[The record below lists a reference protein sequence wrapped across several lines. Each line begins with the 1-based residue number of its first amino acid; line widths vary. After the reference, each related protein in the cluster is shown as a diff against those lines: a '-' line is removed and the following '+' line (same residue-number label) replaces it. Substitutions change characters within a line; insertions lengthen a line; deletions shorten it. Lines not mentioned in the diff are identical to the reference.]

1 MFELHVRPVIKL
13 SNRLFSDLRKIAAL
27 LSVFARSKK
36 RLQYYALDLSYHTL
50 QTGLATLPIYA
61 NIECTGICGT
71 FSDALHFAA
80 SLPAERPRI
89 FLSLGSIFGN
99 GTFSDALRLMK
110 PWAEVMR
117 KDDRMLLGMDGTQD
131 EDKVWQ
137 CYNDLQGRWHTYLR
151 NGLSQSNRLLGETWY
166 VEEEWDVVGE
176 CYRAPMIP
184 EANMALRH
192 RLIFRANTNVVC
204 KPLSISWPKGTEIVN
219 ESYKYMPE
227 DMAKQFDAA
236 GLLEENQWQAPEEHV
251 CKCKAPHYTIKS
263 GSRICLMCYQICS
276 C

>member
-1 MFELHVRPVIKL
+1 MFEPHVITL
-13 SNRLFSDLRKIAAL
+13 SNRVFSDLRKIAAL

-61 NIECTGICGT
+61 NIECTGLCGT
-71 FSDALHFAA
+71 FSDALLFVA
-80 SLPAERPRI
+80 SLPADRPRI

-117 KDDRMLLGMDGTQD
+117 KDDQMLLGMDGTQD

-137 CYNDLQGRWHTYLR
+137 CCNDAQGRWHAYLR
-151 NGLSQSNRLLGETWY
+151 NGLAQSNRLLGEIWY
-166 VEEEWDVVGE
+166 VREEWDVVGE
-176 CYRAPMIP
+176 CYRAPMLP
-184 EANMALRH
+184 ETNMALRH

-204 KPLSISWPKGTEIVN
+204 KPPSISWPKGTEIVN
-219 ESYKYMPE
+219 ESYKYMPG
-227 DMAKQFDAA
+227 DMEKQFDAA
-236 GLLEENQWQAPEEHV
+236 GLLEENRWQAPGEHV
-251 CKCKAPHYTIKS
+251 CKCKAPHHSSES
-263 GSRICLMCYQICS
+263 GSQICLMCH
-276 C
+276 